1 MKTNKINWR
10 VALEQLKENKRIYQ
24 DEIEFDEKIDIS
36 IVIIFNKNGIDV
48 PEELI
53 DYNDENIDCTDIP
66 EITIEDINSG
76 DLIKVLPAQIKI
88 DTETEN
94 WIKKSNI
101 NYNELLS
108 DLLRNFYQSIKTLPN
123 KAAF

>member
-24 DEIEFDEKIDIS
+24 DEIEFDEKIDIR

-76 DLIKVLPAQIKI
+76 ELIKVLPAQIKI